1 MDAVLQPRLWSTCAV
16 TGEGEQKYAL
26 VLRGFESPHGE
37 GQVNPKPSIP
47 LMEEK
52 LEQQNGEEETFQ
64 KYRHTETKQSR
75 YTDGPCSGRNLF
87 RTGGGGWRGQGKFLE
102 FSRMS
107 PSNTQTRP
115 RHTTCFKCPVAS
127 CELLGCRRGSS
138 KRMVPPTPQLYHA
151 RLFAQGAKCE
161 NDKRHWVQ
169 WGWFL
174 QKK

>member
-1 MDAVLQPRLWSTCAV
+1 MLFSNWDYGAPVLLQGKASKNTPLSS
-16 TGEGEQKYAL
+16 GAL
-26 VLRGFESPHGE
+26 SL
-37 GQVNPKPSIP
+37 
-47 LMEEK
+47 LMERDK
-52 LEQQNGEEETFQ
+52 LTPNRAFHWWRRNWNSKTGKKKHSRNTDTQRQNKADTQMVPAVGEIFSE
-64 KYRHTETKQSR
+64 
-75 YTDGPCSGRNLF
+75 L
-87 RTGGGGWRGQGKFLE
+87 GGGGWRGQGKFLE